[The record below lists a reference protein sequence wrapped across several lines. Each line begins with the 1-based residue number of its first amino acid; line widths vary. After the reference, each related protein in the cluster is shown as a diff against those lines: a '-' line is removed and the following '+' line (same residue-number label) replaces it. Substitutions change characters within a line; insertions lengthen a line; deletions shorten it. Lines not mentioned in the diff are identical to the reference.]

1 MVIEKREDFGPLAQ
15 TNAEAEALW
24 CLGELQ
30 AVLAA
35 GEHTGDGF
43 SLVEHEALAGHSP
56 PWHRQ
61 PGDDE
66 TFYVLEGEMTFWAGD
81 SGRPYQRVGRGA
93 MVFIPRGLPHSFRV
107 ESETA
112 RWLTVGTPAGH
123 ERFYRAVGETA
134 KQHAI
139 PPPGKPDMAK
149 VDAGARSHGVELL
162 GPPPSSQP
170 AH

>member
-1 MVIEKREDFGPLAQ
+1 MTNQACPPRLEAGVNFRDHSHEGSAAAGALVIEKGEDLGPLAQ

-35 GEHTGDGF
+35 GEQTGDGV

-93 MVFIPRGLPHSFRV
+93 MVFIPRGFRPLFA
-107 ESETA
+107 SN
-112 RWLTVGTPAGH
+112 RRPLAG
-123 ERFYRAVGETA
+123 
-134 KQHAI
+134 
-139 PPPGKPDMAK
+139 
-149 VDAGARSHGVELL
+149 
-162 GPPPSSQP
+162 
-170 AH
+170 